1 MATNFIGRKLTA
13 NIAEQNVTLNMGFVY
28 LIKNDSANVV
38 TLSFEV
44 ASASATELMILNAG
58 ESRTN
63 LDFPIEKLYYKAAAD
78 TSYVRIEGLAK
89 KNINY

>member
-1 MATNFIGRKLTA
+1 MASNFVGRKLTA
-13 NIAEQNVTLNMGFVY
+13 NIAEQHVDLNMSYVY
-28 LIKNDSANVV
+28 LIVNDSASVV
-38 TLSFEV
+38 TLSFEGT
-44 ASASATELMILNAG
+44 SATATELMILNAG

-63 LDFPIEKLYYKAAAD
+63 LDLSVGTLYYKAATD